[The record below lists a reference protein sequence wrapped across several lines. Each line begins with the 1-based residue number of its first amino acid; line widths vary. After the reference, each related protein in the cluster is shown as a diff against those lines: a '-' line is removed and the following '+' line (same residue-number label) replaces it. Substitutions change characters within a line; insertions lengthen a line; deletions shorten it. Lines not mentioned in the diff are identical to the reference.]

1 MRCLRASAEPLEPRR
16 IEIYV
21 LVVTNGLVGGLHLE
35 HVLCSWIW
43 IHAFDCLV
51 SRVEYLMVA
60 SFSIMNM
67 FHASRYL
74 AGPVGRLQEGLLIW
88 LGSYDGVVAA
98 RGVC

>member
-1 MRCLRASAEPLEPRR
+1 MRCLLASTKLLEPRG

-21 LVVTNGLVGGLHLE
+21 LVVTNGLIGGLHLE
-35 HVLCSWIW
+35 LVLCSCIW
-43 IHAFDCLV
+43 IRTFGCLV